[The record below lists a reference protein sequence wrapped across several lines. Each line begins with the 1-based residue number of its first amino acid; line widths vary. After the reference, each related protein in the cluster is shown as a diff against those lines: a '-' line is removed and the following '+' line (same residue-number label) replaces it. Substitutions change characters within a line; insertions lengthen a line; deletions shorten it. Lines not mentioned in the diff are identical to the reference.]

1 VGVDPDEVADG
12 RKLEDTSS
20 GCQSECRAADLCPWK
35 GVLPSGHRNLEP
47 FDKNNGLSEYHAWL
61 SNGAINPDVPLL

>member
-20 GCQSECRAADLCPWK
+20 GCQSECRAADLLPWK
-35 GVLPSGHRNLEP
+35 DALLSGHHNLDS
-47 FDKNNGLSEYHAWL
+47 FDNKEQGC
-61 SNGAINPDVPLL
+61 